1 MEHILFW
8 LNENSGFLNF
18 LTVFA
23 SLITCLFSFLSAKA
37 AWAQVKE
44 MRKQYE
50 EENRPYIEVEFLY
63 MRRTYYGLRFINHG
77 RCSAQNVKILLDSS
91 FIDSLPEET
100 FAGLLRKQVGKSCV
114 IGVGQYYDLYFGT
127 QQYRNLPDKPPARGT
142 ISYQANGKNYKSEF
156 YIDMESYATIFS
168 VQNEEEDFLAKIK
181 EQNKALVGIE
191 NAIQGL
197 KLHTNEEKENV

>member
-127 QQYRNLPDKPPARGT
+127 QQYRNLLDKPPR
-142 ISYQANGKNYKSEF
+142 KNSSITFHINVKFALIILS
-156 YIDMESYATIFS
+156 ICLIRNCTSCIFKDPHEPVPAQHRRYLRKCPGHS
-168 VQNEEEDFLAKIK
+168 
-181 EQNKALVGIE
+181 G
-191 NAIQGL
+191 
-197 KLHTNEEKENV
+197 